1 MLLALVAVPL
11 LGAIVAWTAAERARL
26 VGVVSA
32 LLSCAAALAALRAV
46 TSSGRTSWLW
56 FTGDPVNAL
65 PMVIFAA
72 LAAVTLA
79 LIPRRE
85 LTPRLVAE
93 VLLVLSGTLTAYA
106 SENLI
111 LLGVG
116 WGVASLPLLLDREKS
131 PFSRVVVLASVAA
144 LAGAVWVIGS
154 ETGSYHL
161 ADLRTAHASPGG
173 TLGFGLVAI
182 AIFLRKGIFPLHS
195 WPAGVF
201 ERGPLLPAVLM
212 VNGHLGAFLMARV
225 GLPLFPAITRE
236 SFPMLSDLALFTAA
250 LAALTA
256 LAERSP
262 RRLLGLV
269 IVSQASMVLAGL
281 ESLTA
286 EGIAG
291 ALVHLMVV
299 AVATTGL
306 AGAYQSLASRVDQ
319 LDARQ
324 GFLGLGQM
332 APRLSVFFLVCGLA
346 LVGLPGTLGF
356 AAEDLLLHG
365 TLATHP
371 WIGLAMPL
379 ATALNAFSI
388 FRLFAR
394 LFMGRPML
402 RGPLSLDALPRER
415 WALGAVV
422 VFLVAGGLLP
432 GQLVKLQS
440 SAADVIVATLRTT
453 VASR

>member
-1 MLLALVAVPL
+1 MLAAMVAIPLA
-11 LGAIVAWTAAERARL
+11 GAIAARTWADRARA
-26 VGVVSA
+26 VGLASA
-32 LLSCAAALAALRAV
+32 LLSALAAIASLLEV
-46 TSSGRTSWLW
+46 MKSGRASFSLLTS
-56 FTGDPVNAL
+56 DAISAL
-65 PMVIFAA
+65 PMVIFAS

-79 LIPRRE
+79 LVPRRA
-85 LTPRLVAE
+85 LTPRLVSE
-93 VLLVLSGTLTAYA
+93 VLVMLAGTLTAYA
-106 SENLI
+106 AQNLI
-111 LLGVG
+111 VL
-116 WGVASLPLLLDREKS
+116 WGAWLVASLPLLLDREKARF
-131 PFSRVVVLASVAA
+131 PRAVVLASVVVLAA
-144 LAGAVWVIGS
+144 AVGLIGS
-154 ETGSYHL
+154 TSGTF
-161 ADLRTAHASPGG
+161 DLSKLRPAPSSPGG
-173 TLGFGLVAI
+173 MLGFGLVAL

-195 WPAGVF
+195 WPAGAF
-201 ERGPLLPAVLM
+201 ERGPLLPTVLM
-212 VNGHLGAFLMARV
+212 ANGHLGAFLLARV
-225 GLPLFPAITRE
+225 GLPLFPSITRE
-236 SFPMLSDLALFTAA
+236 SFPLLSDLALLTAA
-250 LAALTA
+250 LAALAA
-256 LAERSP
+256 LAEKSP

-269 IVSQASMVLAGL
+269 MVSQASLVLAGL

-286 EGIAG
+286 EGVTG

-306 AGAYQSLASRVDQ
+306 AGAYQALEGRVDQ
-319 LDARQ
+319 LNSRP
-324 GFLGLGQM
+324 GFLGLGRL

-379 ATALNAFSI
+379 ATALNALSI

-402 RGPLSLDALPRER
+402 SGPPSLDALPRER

-453 VASR
+453 VAGR